1 MGERLD
7 FGILGPLVV
16 GVAGRTL
23 PPGGARQRTVLALLL
38 LSPGRIVPLDV
49 LVHEV
54 WGDQPPATAR
64 TQIAIVVAALR
75 KAFRSEGAADEVI
88 VTAHPG
94 YLLRAADHRLDST
107 VFTELV
113 ADAEHAARE
122 RRPADAA
129 RRYTEALALWRGAAL
144 AGVSGRRVEDEAAR
158 WEELRLHAQEALT
171 GVRLE
176 LGHHRE
182 LLPELASSVRQHPL
196 RERARHQLVLAQ
208 YRCGRRAE
216 ALETLR
222 EGRRRFVDELG
233 MEPGRELQD
242 LHDAILRD
250 DPSLAAGAPRP
261 AADVASGAPHVG
273 AYASRTV
280 EGGVATGAATPPVAP
295 EASASPTSPTSPASP
310 ASPMSPVSPVS
321 STSRPAV
328 PSELPADVPGFA
340 GRETEL
346 ASLDALVDAT
356 GDDRN
361 ALSVGL
367 ITGVAGVGK
376 TGLAVR
382 WAHRSTRH
390 YPDGRLFAD
399 LRGYDEHH
407 APTAAGEILSRFL
420 RSLGMASEDVPDG
433 LEDRIALYRSVL
445 ADRRVLLVLD
455 NVRTPEQIRPLLAG
469 GGGCTVLVTSREQLE
484 QLVTWPPS
492 ARIHLGLLPEDRSLE
507 LLGGIVGEDRILG
520 APAESARLVELCD
533 RLPLA
538 LRIAAAR
545 LASKPHWTV
554 RHLVARLGDERR
566 RLDELSQ
573 GELRVRAGFAVSY
586 RYLDPDA
593 ARLYRLLGLLAV
605 PDFTTWVAAA
615 LLDSGEIEA
624 ERLVEHLVDA
634 QFLGVAGVDATG
646 RLRYRFHDL
655 MRLYAGELARAEES
669 EADRSAACDRVFR
682 AYLTI
687 AEIAYRREHGGDGGN
702 LRGDVRRRD
711 IAPALVEELLPDP
724 MEWFEAERLCLGAVV
739 EQSVRS
745 GAHDLAWDLVM
756 SMRVFFES
764 RNYLDDWRTSSEHA
778 LAAARTAGNLRG
790 QAAMHSQL
798 GVIGLRQRD
807 VPAALTSH
815 ETAFALFTRAG
826 DPHGR
831 ALVLNDLGLVDRIR
845 GEYEQGERRLR
856 EALDLCREVGDH
868 SLAIYSLHSLAQYA
882 LDGGRLS
889 EALDLSREAVEV
901 AGTLDVV
908 GRSMA
913 LATYRLAG
921 TYLALGRLDEA
932 EEAYGTVVRLVEEKA
947 DLIGLAYALMGLAET
962 RLAAGAGE
970 AAERTYLEALD
981 FARRRQTTLLEGQI
995 RLGLGRLHHAYGRPE
1010 ESRVQLVAALAVF
1023 RAIGS
1028 PPWEEKAADALAL
1041 VGGEDSA

>member
-1 MGERLD
+1 MGDTVGERLD
-7 FGILGPLVV
+7 FGILGPLVARV
-16 GVAGRTL
+16 GGRTL

-38 LSPGRIVPLDV
+38 LTPGRVVPLDV

-54 WGDQPPATAR
+54 WGDRPPATAR
-64 TQIAIVVAALR
+64 TQIAIVIAALR

-94 YLLRAADHRLDST
+94 YLLRPAGHGLDSET
-107 VFTELV
+107 FTGLV
-113 ADAEHAARE
+113 AEAETATRE
-122 RRPADAA
+122 HRPADAA
-129 RRYTEALALWRGAAL
+129 RCYAEALALWRGPAL
-144 AGVSGRRVEDEAAR
+144 TGVAGRRVEDEAAR
-158 WEELRLHAQEALT
+158 WEELRRHAQEALT

-182 LLPELASSVRQHPL
+182 LLPQLEAAVREHPL
-196 RERARHQLVLAQ
+196 RERARCQLILAQ

-216 ALETLR
+216 ALESFR
-222 EGRRRFVDELG
+222 EGRRLFVDELG
-233 MEPGRELQD
+233 MEPGRELQE
-242 LHDAILRD
+242 LHEAILRD
-250 DPSLAAGAPRP
+250 DPSLRAGTT
-261 AADVASGAPHVG
+261 D
-273 AYASRTV
+273 
-280 EGGVATGAATPPVAP
+280 AATAPPTA
-295 EASASPTSPTSPASP
+295 EASAPAAAPGSASAALPSGPPASR
-310 ASPMSPVSPVS
+310 PV
-321 STSRPAV
+321 V
-328 PSELPADVPGFA
+328 PSELPSDVPGFA
-340 GRETEL
+340 GREQEL
-346 ASLDALVDAT
+346 AALDTLADARD
-356 GDDRN
+356 DDRN
-361 ALSVGL
+361 APSVGL

-382 WAHRSTRH
+382 WAHRATAH

-399 LRGYDEHH
+399 LRGYDENH

-455 NVRTPEQIRPLLAG
+455 NVRTPEQVRPLLPG
-469 GGGCTVLVTSREQLE
+469 GSGCTVLVTSREQLE

-492 ARIHLGLLPEDRSLE
+492 ARIHLGLLPADRSLE
-507 LLGGIVGEDRILG
+507 LLGGIVGEDRILR

-554 RHLVARLGDERR
+554 RHLVARLSDERR

-573 GELRVRAGFAVSY
+573 GELRLRAGFALSY

-615 LLDSGEIEA
+615 LLDCGELAA

-655 MRLYAGELARAEES
+655 MRLYAGELAREEES
-669 EADRSAACDRVFR
+669 EADRAAACDRAFR
-682 AYLTI
+682 TYLTI
-687 AEIAYRREHGGDGGN
+687 AELAYRRENGGAGDTLHGG
-702 LRGDVRRRD
+702 VPRRD
-711 IAPALVEELLPDP
+711 VDPVLVEELLPEP

-739 EQSVRS
+739 EQSARM

-756 SMRVFFES
+756 TMQALFES
-764 RNYLDDWRTSSEHA
+764 RNYLDDWRDCSERA

-798 GVIGLRQRD
+798 GRIALRQRD
-807 VPAALTSH
+807 VPSALTRQ
-815 ETAFALFTRAG
+815 ETALTLFEEAG
-826 DPHGR
+826 DAYGG
-831 ALVLNDLGLVDRIR
+831 ALVLNGLGLIDRIR
-845 GEYEQGERRLR
+845 GEYEQGVRRFR
-856 EALDLCREVGDH
+856 AALDVFREVGDR
-868 SLAIYSLHSLAQYA
+868 AAAAYALHGLAQFA
-882 LDGGRLS
+882 LDEGRPE
-889 EALDLSREAVEV
+889 EALELCLEAVRV
-901 AGTLDVV
+901 AETIAVD

-913 LATYRLAG
+913 LALYRLAS
-921 TYLALGRLDEA
+921 TYLALGRLDAA
-932 EEAYGTVVRLVEEKA
+932 EEAFGRVVPIVERKA
-947 DLIGLAYALMGLAET
+947 DLIGVAYALMGLAET
-962 RLAAGAGE
+962 RRAAGAGE

-981 FARRRQTTLLEGQI
+981 FATRRQSTLLEGQI
-995 RLGLGRLHHAYGRPE
+995 RLGLGRLHHAEGRPE
-1010 ESRVQLVAALAVF
+1010 ESRVQLAAALTVF

-1028 PPWEEKAADALAL
+1028 PPWEEKAVGALAL
-1041 VGGEDSA
+1041 VDAGDTA